1 VILGTIVGT
10 AVIVAITI
18 AIGLLADK
26 KLGLV
31 ARAETLDPP
40 RARPAGH
47 ALGEA
52 PATAIRAGVAQL
64 ARLRASQRCRECRT
78 LVVAGEP
85 DDAIRYNERALA
97 VLHFRC
103 PACGRNQAL
112 YVEPTAIDVH

>member
-18 AIGLLADK
+18 AIGMIADK
-26 KLGLV
+26 KLALLP
-31 ARAETLDPP
+31 RAEVLDPP
-40 RARPAGH
+40 RPRPPGH
-47 ALGEA
+47 AVGEA

-78 LVVAGEP
+78 VLVASEP

-103 PACGRNQAL
+103 PSCGRNQAL